1 MQRNRIRRQG
11 LKRNLQAL
19 LLIAGLLIVYNAESA
34 PVAKDLAY
42 PLQKP
47 NAYEIA
53 QQVYFVNHFYAF
65 ANVSLEKHPRG
76 VAEVINREPGR
87 KNTFLTLE
95 RHINNT
101 YTDGE
106 IRSREL
112 VMFRSGQLKGSAVLL
127 TEYEDASRLPKYTI
141 WLPTLRKIRR
151 IEDNDYDRSWG
162 RTVFTQ
168 GEMSLRKPDD
178 EKHVLLDETEFE
190 SCLESIL
197 LPQNKRPRSLKI
209 SIDPVCEH
217 KGKKVYRLKSQ
228 RKIAGGWYDYRISY
242 VDTETFADYRTE
254 YFKDG
259 QKIKLI
265 DRDWRSTSL
274 SDKRALQWHHLY
286 GKNLITGRETYIAV
300 PGIALAIDTDKKPS
314 FWSETTLRTLK
325 LE

>member
-127 TEYEDASRLPKYTI
+127 TEYEDASRYQNTRSGCRLYVKFAESKIMTMIDPGEERFLLRARCLYVNPMMKSTYCLMKLNSRVA
-141 WLPTLRKIRR
+141 WKAFYCRKI
-151 IEDNDYDRSWG
+151 NA
-162 RTVFTQ
+162 
-168 GEMSLRKPDD
+168 P
-178 EKHVLLDETEFE
+178 VL
-190 SCLESIL
+190 
-197 LPQNKRPRSLKI
+197 
-209 SIDPVCEH
+209 
-217 KGKKVYRLKSQ
+217 
-228 RKIAGGWYDYRISY
+228 
-242 VDTETFADYRTE
+242 
-254 YFKDG
+254 
-259 QKIKLI
+259 
-265 DRDWRSTSL
+265 
-274 SDKRALQWHHLY
+274 
-286 GKNLITGRETYIAV
+286 
-300 PGIALAIDTDKKPS
+300 
-314 FWSETTLRTLK
+314 
-325 LE
+325 